1 MGKLTISMAIFNSYV
16 TNYQR
21 VCGPTIVGR
30 ILCLSFCRQTIH
42 YDSPT
47 ISHLTQLLVS
57 SDWISRWSLQHPMEA
72 LPHWPRSF
80 PWWWRRWCIRL
91 SSAALRAYSEL
102 GSRDVKTLTF
112 ACINLTS
119 RIRKRKTEVD
129 FSSTFI
135 AAMQNLTTIL
145 AASTD

>member
-1 MGKLTISMAIFNSYV
+1 ML
-16 TNYQR
+16 NYQR
-21 VCGPTIVGR
+21 VCGPTMVGR
-30 ILCLSFCRQTIH
+30 ILCFSFCRQTIH

-47 ISHLTQLLVS
+47 ISHLTQLY
-57 SDWISRWSLQHPMEA
+57 IG
-72 LPHWPRSF
+72 F
-80 PWWWRRWCIRL
+80 IRL
-91 SSAALRAYSEL
+91 DFQVVASASDGGTPSLATIFPMVVKTLVYPALLSSRTMQFAAALRAYSEL

-119 RIRKRKTEVD
+119 RIRKHQTEVD

>member
-1 MGKLTISMAIFNSYV
+1 
-16 TNYQR
+16 
-21 VCGPTIVGR
+21 
-30 ILCLSFCRQTIH
+30 
-42 YDSPT
+42 
-47 ISHLTQLLVS
+47 
-57 SDWISRWSLQHPMEA
+57 
-72 LPHWPRSF
+72 
-80 PWWWRRWCIRL
+80 
-91 SSAALRAYSEL
+91 L